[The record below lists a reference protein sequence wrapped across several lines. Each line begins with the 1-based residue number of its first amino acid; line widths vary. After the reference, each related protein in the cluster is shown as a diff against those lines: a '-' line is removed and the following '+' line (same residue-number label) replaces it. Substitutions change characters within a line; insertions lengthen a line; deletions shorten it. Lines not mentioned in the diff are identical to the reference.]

1 MMFRNAARV
10 IVVLAVTTAMAQS
23 TPPASTVPGGTDAI
37 GQRQALGAQRS
48 ASLGPRRSNSMPTPT
63 PLRQRMED
71 LESTVNQMH
80 MVLKQMQAKAAKS
93 GVKDSV
99 AKANLDMWGL
109 MVGHLDKELAE
120 LRVAVAQREDM
131 EARRA
136 AMYKQADAKA
146 EAEAQAARAAAQTAK
161 FGVAAPT
168 PAPNAQGSGQNPAG
182 RTAPEQSS
190 TPPASNSPA
199 PN

>member
-10 IVVLAVTTAMAQS
+10 IVVLAVTTAMSQS
-23 TPPASTVPGGTDAI
+23 TPPAPTVPGGTDAI
-37 GQRQALGAQRS
+37 GQRQALAARRTASMGA
-48 ASLGPRRSNSMPTPT
+48 RRPNGMQTPT
-63 PLRQRMED
+63 PLRQRLED
-71 LESTVNQMH
+71 LENTVTQMH
-80 MVLKQMQAKAAKS
+80 TVLKQMQAKAAKS
-93 GVKDSV
+93 SVKDSV

-109 MVGHLDKELAE
+109 MVGHLDKELQE
-120 LRVAVAQREDM
+120 LRIAVAQREDM

-146 EAEAQAARAAAQTAK
+146 EAEAQAARAAQAAK

-168 PAPNAQGSGQNPAG
+168 PAPNAPGSGQNPAG
-182 RTAPEQSS
+182 QTAPEQPS